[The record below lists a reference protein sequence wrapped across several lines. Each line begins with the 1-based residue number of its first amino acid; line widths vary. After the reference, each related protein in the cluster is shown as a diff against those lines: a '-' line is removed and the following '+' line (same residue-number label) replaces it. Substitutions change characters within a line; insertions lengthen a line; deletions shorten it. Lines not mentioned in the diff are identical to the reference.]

1 VTEITEPGK
10 DTSTQLI
17 DTIFAIGYTFRSP
30 KMINGTGALK
40 TNNGDKM
47 NNNILKIGGIVAIV
61 IGAGALYMSGVSE
74 SAAMLVVGAV
84 FTLAAVVAA
93 ILKK

>member
-1 VTEITEPGK
+1 MIYGMNAESENKGEHMNK
-10 DTSTQLI
+10 D
-17 DTIFAIGYTFRSP
+17 
-30 KMINGTGALK
+30 
-40 TNNGDKM
+40 
-47 NNNILKIGGIVAIV
+47 ILKIGGIVAIV

>member
-1 VTEITEPGK
+1 MNAGK
-10 DTSTQLI
+10 EN
-17 DTIFAIGYTFRSP
+17 
-30 KMINGTGALK
+30 K
-40 TNNGDKM
+40 GDKM
-47 NNNILKIGGIVAIV
+47 DKNILKIGGIVAIV

-84 FTLAAVVAA
+84 FTLAAVIAA

>member
-1 VTEITEPGK
+1 M
-10 DTSTQLI
+10 

-30 KMINGTGALK
+30 KTTNGTGAGK
-40 TNNGDKM
+40 TNKGEKM
-47 NNNILKIGGIVAIV
+47 NKDILKIGGIVAIV
-61 IGAGALYMSGVSE
+61 IGSGALYMSGVSE

-84 FTLAAVVAA
+84 FTLAAVIAA

>member
-1 VTEITEPGK
+1 
-10 DTSTQLI
+10 
-17 DTIFAIGYTFRSP
+17 
-30 KMINGTGALK
+30 
-40 TNNGDKM
+40 M

-61 IGAGALYMSGVSE
+61 IGAGALYMSRVSE

-84 FTLAAVVAA
+84 FTPAAVVAA

>member
-1 VTEITEPGK
+1 MNK
-10 DTSTQLI
+10 D
-17 DTIFAIGYTFRSP
+17 
-30 KMINGTGALK
+30 
-40 TNNGDKM
+40 
-47 NNNILKIGGIVAIV
+47 ILKIGGIVAIV
-61 IGAGALYMSGVSE
+61 IGAAALYMSGVSE